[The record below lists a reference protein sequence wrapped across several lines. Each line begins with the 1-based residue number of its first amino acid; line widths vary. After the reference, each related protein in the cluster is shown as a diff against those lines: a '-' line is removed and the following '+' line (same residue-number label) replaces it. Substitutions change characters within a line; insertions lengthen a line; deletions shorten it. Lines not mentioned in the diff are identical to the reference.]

1 MQIEA
6 IPMLING
13 DFLNAPLD
21 VKMHLADYKMYGEK
35 SYVYQ
40 IKDLLHEVYD
50 FVYLSMNDK
59 TIIEEAFNHIVSQ
72 DKIVGMALAAIYG
85 IDSKESFNGLNTLQ
99 DVLKNNTA
107 VRAIITNQT
116 AIQLFVTNST
126 ALNTLASTQTAMQI
140 IAGDSSALNTLLGNS
155 SVLNTLLG
163 NSTSLNTLLGSNT
176 AMNIIANS
184 AEVMNA
190 IISHPTAM
198 TSMYSNTSAMRVI
211 SGSQTAMQTITG
223 SGTALNALLANI
235 SAFNIIITNTA
246 AMQIIASNAMSLN
259 LICKSQT
266 ASVAIKNSIQN
277 ATIRNIV
284 LNTLNNAPQS
294 FIKTETYWYHYD
306 STAGKDIK
314 VVENGNNIVIPN
326 LFTAHYNNNNYA
338 RLYYGAD
345 KSQIKEV
352 TGMRDGAQVQ
362 INDVVSMRG
371 LYFNGGPYAKTF
383 ATIFTAK

>member
-1 MQIEA
+1 MSWAEVSKV
-6 IPMLING
+6 NG

-40 IKDLLHEVYD
+40 IKDLLYEVYN

-59 TIIEEAFNHIVSQ
+59 TIIEEAFNHIISQ
-72 DKIVGMALAAIYG
+72 NKIVGKAFAAIYG
-85 IDSKESFNGLNTLQ
+85 IDSKESFDGLNTLQ
-99 DVLKNNTA
+99 AVLKNNTA
-107 VRAIITNQT
+107 ARAIVANQT

-140 IAGDSSALNTLLGNS
+140 IAGNS
-155 SVLNTLLG
+155 SVLNAMLG
-163 NSTSLNTLLGSNT
+163 NSTALNTLLGSNT
-176 AMNIIANS
+176 AMNIIANN
-184 AEVMNA
+184 AEIMNA

-198 TSMYSNTSAMRVI
+198 NLMVSNTSAMRVI
-211 SGSQTAMQTITG
+211 SGSQTAMQIIAG
-223 SGTALNALLANI
+223 SSTVLNVLIANN
-235 SAFNIIITNTA
+235 SAFNIVIANTV
-246 AMQIIASNAMSLN
+246 AMQIIASNAMFLN

-266 ASVAIKNSIQN
+266 ASVAIKNNIQN

-284 LNTLNNAPQS
+284 LNTLNNATQY
-294 FIKTETYWYHYD
+294 FIKTDTHWYHYD
-306 STAGKDIK
+306 STVGKDVK

-326 LFTAHYNNNNYA
+326 LFTGHYNNNNYA

>member
-1 MQIEA
+1 MSWAEVSKV
-6 IPMLING
+6 NG

-59 TIIEEAFNHIVSQ
+59 TIIEEAFNHIISQ
-72 DKIVGMALAAIYG
+72 NKIVGKAFAAIYG
-85 IDSKESFNGLNTLQ
+85 IDSKESFDGLNTLQ
-99 DVLKNNTA
+99 AVLKNNTA
-107 VRAIITNQT
+107 VRVIIANQT

-140 IAGDSSALNTLLGNS
+140 IAGNSSALNAMLGNS
-155 SVLNTLLG
+155 SALNAMLG
-163 NSTSLNTLLGSNT
+163 NSTALNALLGSNT
-176 AMNIIANS
+176 AMNIIANN
-184 AEVMNA
+184 AEIMNA

-198 TSMYSNTSAMRVI
+198 NLIFSNTSAMRVI
-211 SGSQTAMQTITG
+211 SGSQTAMQIIAG
-223 SGTALNALLANI
+223 SSTVSNALIANN
-235 SAFNIIITNTA
+235 SAFNIVIANTV
-246 AMQIIASNAMSLN
+246 AMQIIASNAMFLN

-266 ASVAIKNSIQN
+266 ASVAIKNNIQN

-284 LNTLNNAPQS
+284 LNTLNNATQY
-294 FIKTETYWYHYD
+294 FIKTDTYWYHYD
-306 STAGKDIK
+306 STAGKDVK

-326 LFTAHYNNNNYA
+326 LFTGHYNNNNYA

>member
-1 MQIEA
+1 MSWAEVST
-6 IPMLING
+6 ING

-21 VKMHLADYKMYGEK
+21 IKMHLADYKMYGEK

-40 IKDLLHEVYD
+40 IKDLLYEVYD

-59 TIIEEAFNHIVSQ
+59 TIIEEAFNHIISQ
-72 DKIVGMALAAIYG
+72 NKIVGRAFAAIYG
-85 IDSKESFNGLNTLQ
+85 IDSKESFDGLNTLQ
-99 DVLKNNTA
+99 AVLKNTTA
-107 VRAIITNQT
+107 VRAIVANQT

-140 IAGDSSALNTLLGNS
+140 IAGNS
-155 SVLNTLLG
+155 SVLNAMLG
-163 NSTSLNTLLGSNT
+163 NSTALNALLGSNT
-176 AMNIIANS
+176 AMNIIANN
-184 AEVMNA
+184 AEIMNA

-198 TSMYSNTSAMRVI
+198 NLMVSNTSAMRVI
-211 SGSQTAMQTITG
+211 SGSQTAMQIIAG
-223 SGTALNALLANI
+223 SSTALNVLIANN
-235 SAFNIIITNTA
+235 SAFNIVIANTA
-246 AMQIIASNAMSLN
+246 VMQIIASNAMFLN

-266 ASVAIKNSIQN
+266 ASVAIKNSVQN

-284 LNTLNNAPQS
+284 LNTLNNATQY
-294 FIKTETYWYHYD
+294 FIKTDTYWYHYD
-306 STAGKDIK
+306 STAGKDVK

>member
-1 MQIEA
+1 MSWAEVST
-6 IPMLING
+6 ING

-21 VKMHLADYKMYGEK
+21 IKMHLADYKMYGEK

-40 IKDLLHEVYD
+40 IKDLLYEVYD

-59 TIIEEAFNHIVSQ
+59 TIIEEAFNHIISQ
-72 DKIVGMALAAIYG
+72 NKIVGRAFAAIYG
-85 IDSKESFNGLNTLQ
+85 IDSKESFDGLNTLQ
-99 DVLKNNTA
+99 AVLKNTTA
-107 VRAIITNQT
+107 VRAIVANQT

-140 IAGDSSALNTLLGNS
+140 IAGNSSVLNAMLGNS
-155 SVLNTLLG
+155 SVLNAMLG
-163 NSTSLNTLLGSNT
+163 NSTALNALLGSNT
-176 AMNIIANS
+176 AMNIIANN
-184 AEVMNA
+184 AEIMNA

-198 TSMYSNTSAMRVI
+198 NLMVSNTSAMRVI
-211 SGSQTAMQTITG
+211 SGSQTAMQIIAG
-223 SGTALNALLANI
+223 SSTALNVLIANN
-235 SAFNIIITNTA
+235 SAFNIVIANTA
-246 AMQIIASNAMSLN
+246 VMQIIASNAMFLN

-266 ASVAIKNSIQN
+266 ASVAIKNNIQN

-284 LNTLNNAPQS
+284 LNTLNNATQY
-294 FIKTETYWYHYD
+294 FTKTDTHWYHYD
-306 STAGKDIK
+306 STAGKDVK